1 MAVRGPSPSAAS
13 EGYSLV
19 AVPGLLIGVVSLVE
33 RGLYVCGLQWLQ
45 HSSSVVVAH
54 GLSCCTP
61 CGIFPDQGSNLCP
74 LHWQV
79 EYYSLYH

>member
-33 RGLYVCGLQWLQ
+33 RGL
-45 HSSSVVVAH
+45 
-54 GLSCCTP
+54 
-61 CGIFPDQGSNLCP
+61 
-74 LHWQV
+74 
-79 EYYSLYH
+79 